1 MIDAKRTMRE
11 LRELMGLAGPGSR
24 RLPLAHH
31 VR

>member
-11 LRELMGLAGPGSR
+11 LRELMGLAGPGSAWL
-24 RLPLAHH
+24 RL